1 MITRPLDLASRLR
14 PEPRNFDWLFYVNG
28 VALVFFFTL
37 FGSPF
42 VLAPGLSVE
51 FRLPVAAG
59 ANANAKPIT
68 HAITVQASGQI
79 LTPHGNL
86 KMEEVDGVLK
96 MEQVERWLADQAKT
110 AKAPV
115 LLVRGE
121 AAVHQSVMVAI
132 SAAATKVGFVHV
144 TWASVDAADSART
157 GGR

>member
-1 MITRPLDLASRLR
+1 MITRPLDLASRMR

-28 VALVFFFTL
+28 LALVVFFAL

-42 VLAPGLSVE
+42 VLAPGLSAE

-68 HAITVQASGQI
+68 HSITVEASRQI
-79 LTPHGNL
+79 FTPHGPL
-86 KMEEVDGVLK
+86 KSD
-96 MEQVERWLADQAKT
+96 QVEAWLATQAKT
-110 AKAPV
+110 TKAPV
-115 LLVRGE
+115 LLVRGDARVQTSLLFE
-121 AAVHQSVMVAI
+121 I
-132 SAAATKVGFVHV
+132 SGIARKVGFVDV

>member
-28 VALVFFFTL
+28 VALVFYFTL

-59 ANANAKPIT
+59 AIANAKPTT
-68 HAITVQASGQI
+68 HFITVLATGQI
-79 LTPHGNL
+79 LTSHGPL
-86 KMEEVDGVLK
+86 KI
-96 MEQVERWLADQAKT
+96 EQVESWLAEQAKT
-110 AKAPV
+110 TKAPV
-115 LLVRGE
+115 LLVRGDLGVTMSVFGLISG
-121 AAVHQSVMVAI
+121 AARR
-132 SAAATKVGFVHV
+132 VGFVDV
-144 TWASVDAADSART
+144 TWAAVDADDGARS